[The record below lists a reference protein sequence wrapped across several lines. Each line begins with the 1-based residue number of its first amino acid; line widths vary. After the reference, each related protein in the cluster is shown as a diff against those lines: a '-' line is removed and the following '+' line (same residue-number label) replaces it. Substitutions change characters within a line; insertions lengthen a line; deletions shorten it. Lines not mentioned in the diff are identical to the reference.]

1 VDFCA
6 DHKNITQKRGV
17 SAPRYLIPA
26 TTMGAMAQPHKGPR
40 RLVQTRIPE
49 EVYAEL
55 VRRAREA
62 GTSTSQYIA
71 DSMALSVGRDDLV
84 WELGREREALPLAM

>member
-1 VDFCA
+1 
-6 DHKNITQKRGV
+6 
-17 SAPRYLIPA
+17 
-26 TTMGAMAQPHKGPR
+26 MGAMAQPHKGPR

>member
-1 VDFCA
+1 M
-6 DHKNITQKRGV
+6 

-26 TTMGAMAQPHKGPR
+26 TTITAMAQPHKGPR

-84 WELGREREALPLAM
+84 WELGREWEALPLAM

>member
-1 VDFCA
+1 
-6 DHKNITQKRGV
+6 
-17 SAPRYLIPA
+17 
-26 TTMGAMAQPHKGPR
+26 MGAMAQPHKGPR

-49 EVYAEL
+49 EIYAEL

>member
-1 VDFCA
+1 
-6 DHKNITQKRGV
+6 
-17 SAPRYLIPA
+17 
-26 TTMGAMAQPHKGPR
+26 MAQPHKGPR

-55 VRRAREA
+55 VRRARKA

-71 DSMALSVGRDDLV
+71 DSMALSVGRRDLV
-84 WELGREREALPLAM
+84 WELGRDRGELPLAI

>member
-1 VDFCA
+1 M
-6 DHKNITQKRGV
+6 

-49 EVYAEL
+49 DVYAEL

-84 WELGREREALPLAM
+84 WDLGQEREALPLAV

>member
-1 VDFCA
+1 M
-6 DHKNITQKRGV
+6 R
-17 SAPRYLIPA
+17 
-26 TTMGAMAQPHKGPR
+26 AMAQPHKGPR

-49 EVYAEL
+49 QVYAEL

-62 GTSTSQYIA
+62 GTSTSQFIA

-84 WELGREREALPLAM
+84 WELGREGEALPLAM